1 MDKTFDPEKY
11 GMTFCPL
18 CQGDG
23 KLAKPHEG
31 FEVCKECGGFGLIK
45 KEGESR
51 VCAPM
56 NSTGS
61 IKQRKLILSHY
72 YKRIEKIY

>member
-18 CQGDG
+18 CKGDG
-23 KLAKPHEG
+23 KLAKMPEG

-45 KEGESR
+45 KECQMS
-51 VCAPM
+51 VH
-56 NSTGS
+56 S
-61 IKQRKLILSHY
+61 LFLS
-72 YKRIEKIY
+72 KPAKGGQ